1 MKRYFWSVV
10 VLGLAVCVQAGE
22 FVALEHAH
30 SHNDYAQKRPLV
42 EALESGFCS
51 VEADIHLVDGKL
63 LVGHNAE
70 DLTAERTLERMYLD
84 PLEERV
90 EKNGGRV
97 YRDGPSVT
105 LLIDIKTE
113 AEPTYS
119 RLKEVLE
126 QYRSILTAFKGD
138 KIQTNAVTVILSGNR
153 PRAMLLGEADRLAAF
168 DGRLSDLGHDLPV
181 SFMPLVSD
189 NWQQQFEWKGSGPM
203 SEADR
208 EKLKMLVDAAHHE
221 HRKIRFWGV
230 PDTQTAWKIT
240 ADAGVDLLNTD
251 HIPQLAK
258 FLRGRARR

>member
-1 MKRYFWSVV
+1 MKHSFWSVV
-10 VLGLAVCVQAGE
+10 VLGVAVCTWAGE
-22 FVALEHAH
+22 LVPLEHAH

-42 EALESGFCS
+42 EALENGFCS

-70 DLTAERTLERMYLD
+70 DLRADRTLERMYLD
-84 PLEERV
+84 PLKARV

-97 YRDGPSVT
+97 YRDGPNVT

-119 RLKEVLE
+119 KLKEVLE
-126 QYRSILTAFKGD
+126 QYRSMLTAFKGD
-138 KIQTNAVTVILSGNR
+138 KIKTNAVTVILSGNR
-153 PRAMLLGEADRLAAF
+153 PRAMLLGEADRLSAF

-203 SEADR
+203 T
-208 EKLKMLVDAAHHE
+208 EKDEKKLRMLVDAAHQE

-230 PDTQTAWKIT
+230 PDNSAAWKIT

-258 FLRGRARR
+258 FLKERAKD

>member
-1 MKRYFWSVV
+1 
-10 VLGLAVCVQAGE
+10 
-22 FVALEHAH
+22 
-30 SHNDYAQKRPLV
+30 
-42 EALESGFCS
+42 
-51 VEADIHLVDGKL
+51 
-63 LVGHNAE
+63 
-70 DLTAERTLERMYLD
+70 LTAERTLERMYLD
-84 PLEERV
+84 PLKASV

-119 RLKEVLE
+119 RLKEVLG
-126 QYRSILTAFKGD
+126 QYRSMLTAFRGD
-138 KIQTNAVTVILSGNR
+138 KFETNAVTVILSGNR

-189 NWQQQFEWKGSGPM
+189 NWQQQFAWKGSGPM
-203 SEADR
+203 SEAD
-208 EKLKMLVDAAHHE
+208 EKKLKMLVDAAHHE

-258 FLRGRARR
+258 FLKERARD